1 MKHQQHSKLTKPY
14 KGVYGQHEISILGS
28 NCHRIG
34 KLARMIAEEISDLC
48 DAAYIDADH
57 KSPLNEETT
66 PSVFSWEFTNK
77 ISYHRLDVSAGV
89 SDFERSAMF
98 NASHLTMVNGN
109 HEKGMHQLVII
120 DPSKEAKLEKRKE
133 QLTHV
138 IGLVSLETTP
148 SPKLRSTKEGEEEK
162 GELPEYIKELIPN
175 YKELPVVT
183 IDDRAGM
190 KKLVANFLIDRLP
203 KIKGLI
209 LGGGKSTRMG
219 VDKAFLDYH
228 GKPQHLYLK
237 EELAELCEA
246 TYVSCREE
254 QAELFPTALPDTFLH
269 LGAYGGILSAFQQDP
284 NAAWF
289 SVACDVP
296 LLNKSTL
303 EKLVAQRDPSK
314 LATCFYNS
322 ETGFPEPLITI
333 WEPRAYP
340 VLLHYMSMGYS
351 CARKVLINNDVKV
364 VKLENE
370 EVLLNANT
378 MDEREKA
385 LGMLQKS
392 QL

>member
-14 KGVYGQHEISILGS
+14 KGVHGQHEISILGS

-57 KSPLNEETT
+57 KSPQNEETT
-66 PSVFSWEFTNK
+66 TSVFSREFTNK
-77 ISYHRLDVSAGV
+77 ITYHRLDVSAEV

-98 NASHLTMVNGN
+98 NASPLTLVNGN

-120 DPSKEAKLEKRKE
+120 DPSKEAKLVKRKE
-133 QLTHV
+133 QLTQV
-138 IGLVSLETTP
+138 IGLVSLRGHA
-148 SPKLRSTKEGEEEK
+148 SGLAGEIEFEIEDIP
-162 GELPEYIKELIPN
+162 GYVKELIPN
-175 YKELPVVT
+175 YKELPMVA

-190 KKLVANFLIDRLP
+190 KKLVEKFLKDRLP

-237 EELAELCEA
+237 EELAALCEA
-246 TYVSCREE
+246 TYVSCRED
-254 QAELFPTALPDTFLH
+254 QADLFPNALPDTFLH

-284 NAAWF
+284 NAAWY

-296 LLNKSTL
+296 LLKKETL
-303 EKLVAQRDPSK
+303 EILVKERDSSK

-322 ETGFPEPLITI
+322 ETSFPEPLITI

-385 LGMLQKS
+385 LEMLSKYVD
-392 QL
+392 

>member
-34 KLARMIAEEISDLC
+34 NLARTIAEEMSDRYP
-48 DAAYIDADH
+48 ATYVDADH
-57 KSPLNEETT
+57 ASSKNEEPT
-66 PSVFSWEFTNK
+66 PSVFSREFTNK
-77 ISYHRLDVSAGV
+77 ITYHRMDISSEV
-89 SDFERSAMF
+89 SDFERSAFF
-98 NASHLTMVNGN
+98 NTSPLTLVNGN
-109 HEKGMHQLVII
+109 HERAKHQLVII
-120 DPSKEAKLEKRKE
+120 DPSKEAKLAKRNE
-133 QLTHV
+133 HLTHV
-138 IGLVSLETTP
+138 IGLVSLRGHA
-148 SPKLRSTKEGEEEK
+148 SSLAGEFGFEIEDVP
-162 GELPEYIKELIPN
+162 GYIKELIPN
-175 YKELPVVT
+175 YKELPVVS
-183 IDDRAGM
+183 IDDKAGM
-190 KKLVANFLIDRLP
+190 KKLVANFLDERLP

-237 EELAELCEA
+237 DELATLCEA
-246 TYVSCREE
+246 TYVSCRED
-254 QAELFPTALPDTFLH
+254 QAQLFPNALPDTFLH
-269 LGAYGGILSAFQQDP
+269 LGAYGGILSAFQKDP
-284 NAAWF
+284 NAGWF

-296 LLNKSTL
+296 LLNKHTL
-303 EKLVAQRDPSK
+303 EKLVAQRDPTK

-340 VLLHYMSMGYS
+340 VLLHYTSMGYS

-378 MDEREKA
+378 MNEREKA
-385 LGMLQKS
+385 LELLQKS
-392 QL
+392 NS